1 MAAGLSPRQNS
12 QREFP
17 AHHFAE
23 ENGAAASQGAG
34 QPHHLGPEIFD
45 GQVLL
50 QHHAGQD
57 GLELGDA
64 GALVG
69 EKVAPAQ
76 LGLWGLQIWVR
87 SNFWKL
93 QILGVPRLGSSKFI
107 GGGIFKAGELH
118 IGEALLVRPSKVWGF
133 QSWGTPSLGGGLQV
147 LGVPHNG
154 GGVGRPGGARS
165 PPECGVMLWEKPVEK
180 AAMAT
185 G

>member
-1 MAAGLSPRQNS
+1 MGLSPWRNS

-50 QHHAGQD
+50 QHHARQD

-107 GGGIFKAGELH
+107 GGGIFKAGELQ
-118 IGEALLVRPSKVWGF
+118 IGEALLVRPSKFWGS
-133 QSWGTPSLGGGLQV
+133 QSWGTPSLGGEGSKFWGFPTMGAV
-147 LGVPHNG
+147 WG
-154 GGVGRPGGARS
+154 GRGGARS